1 MECLYEQISLNL
13 DEEYMVVQDN
23 RMIMAKY
30 DMSLLE
36 QKLFLILVSTI
47 KKDDKAFKETS
58 LRVKDLAEIMGVSP
72 ENLYRDLKK
81 ICLTL
86 TDKKVEVEKDDGGWL
101 IAPIMKYAEY
111 HKDKGIISLC
121 LNDKLE
127 PYFLQLKKFFTQYG
141 LENALSLSGKY
152 SIRIYQLS
160 KSYLYKN
167 EFIIPLDEFKNK
179 LSLTA
184 KSYDQYKTMNQRVLS
199 PSISEINSKTD
210 INITCE
216 GIKEGRSIKHLK
228 FTVKNKNSDQKK
240 VVKFAKKSK
249 GHFNNYEQRTYD
261 NLEAMLMPDL
271 YKE

>member
-13 DEEYMVVQDN
+13 DDEYMVVQDN

-36 QKLFLILVSTI
+36 QKLFLVLVSTI
-47 KKDDKAFKETS
+47 KKDDKTFRETS

-81 ICLTL
+81 ICSTL
-86 TDKKVEVEKDDGGWL
+86 TDKKVEIEKDDGGWL

-111 HKDKGIISLC
+111 HNDMGIISLC

-141 LENALSLSGKY
+141 LENALSLNGKY
-152 SIRIYQLS
+152 AIRIYQLS

-167 EFIIPLDEFKNK
+167 EFTIPLDEFKSK

-184 KSYDQYKTMNQRVLS
+184 KSYDQYKIINQKVLS
-199 PSISEINSKTD
+199 PSIIEINNKTD

-216 GIKEGRSIKHLK
+216 GVKEGRSVKHLK
-228 FTVKNKNSDQKK
+228 FTVKNKNSNQKNM
-240 VVKFAKKSK
+240 VKFAKKSK
-249 GHFNNYEQRTYD
+249 VGFSNYNQRKYD
-261 NLEAMLMPDL
+261 NLEKMLMPDL
-271 YKE
+271 YE